1 VKILFVD
8 QFGALGGAQRC
19 LLDLLPAVAER
30 GWAACAAIPLGGGLE
45 EGFRAA
51 GAAVEGIE
59 CGPYRSMRKS
69 VGDFLR
75 FAGELPRL
83 AKRIGAIVDARG
95 SELLYVNGPRLLPAA
110 AVAARR
116 RGLPV
121 VFHCHV
127 HLFQRAA
134 VAAAGWAV
142 RLARARVIACCRF
155 AAAPLAGFVEAGR
168 LHVVYNGVA
177 DMARERVGGGERM
190 RVGVIGR
197 IEEDKGQRD
206 FVEAARTFPEA
217 RFVVIGAPMF
227 TGAAYF
233 ERVRAAAAGLAVE
246 FPGWREDVAGALAGL
261 DVLAVPS
268 FERDPNPRVILEA
281 FSAGVPVVAY
291 PSGGIAEVIEDGVT
305 GYLTRGRGAAALAA
319 RLGEAL
325 RDEAERKEVARRA
338 RVAWEGR
345 FRVERYREEV
355 AGLLESGV

>member
-1 VKILFVD
+1 MKVLFLD
-8 QFGALGGAQRC
+8 QFGELGGAQRC
-19 LLDLLPAVAER
+19 LLDLLPAVSGR
-30 GWAACAAIPLGGGLE
+30 GWTACAAIPVGGGLE

-51 GAAVEGIE
+51 GVAVEAIE
-59 CGPYRSMRKS
+59 CGPYTSTRKTA
-69 VGDFLR
+69 GDFVR

-83 AKRIGAIVDARG
+83 ARRIGGIVDARG
-95 SELLYVNGPRLLPAA
+95 SELLYVNGPRVLPAA

-134 VAAAGWAV
+134 VEAAGWAV

-155 AAAPLAGFVEAGR
+155 AAAPIEKFVEAGR

-177 DMARERVGGGERM
+177 DMARARVSDGGPA

-197 IEEDKGQRD
+197 VEEDKGQCD
-206 FVEAARTFPEA
+206 FVEAAREFPEA
-217 RFVVIGAPMF
+217 RFAVIGVPLFA
-227 TGAAYF
+227 GAEYF

-246 FPGWREDVAGALAGL
+246 FPGWCEDVAGALAGL

-291 PSGGIAEVIEDGVT
+291 PSAGIAEVIEDGVT
-305 GYLTRGRGAAALAA
+305 GYLTRGRGAEALAA
-319 RLGEAL
+319 RLGEVL
-325 RDEAERKEVARRA
+325 RDEAGRKEVARRA
-338 RVAWEGR
+338 RAEWARR
-345 FRVERYREEV
+345 FRVERYGAEV
-355 AGLLESGV
+355 VGVISGGN